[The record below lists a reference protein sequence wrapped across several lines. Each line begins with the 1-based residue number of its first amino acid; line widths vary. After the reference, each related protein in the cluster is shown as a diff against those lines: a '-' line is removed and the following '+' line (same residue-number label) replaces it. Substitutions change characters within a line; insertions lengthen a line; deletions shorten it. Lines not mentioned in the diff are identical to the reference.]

1 MNKFKPYIDKF
12 RPYFWG
18 FWNGFKKV
26 WKRAHMTQ
34 IIILA
39 ASLSLLGFLA
49 FFAYYAKSAN
59 VGQLKKGLEQTTVI
73 YDKDG
78 DTASRISAN
87 RSEGVSIKKMP
98 EDLQNAVVA
107 IEDHR
112 FYKHHGFDIIGTLSA
127 LLKDIRIGGA
137 AAGGSTITQQL
148 TKNALLSPE
157 RTLKRKIQELFL
169 AIEIEKHY
177 TKKEIL
183 EMYLNQVYFGE
194 GAWGVEK
201 AANKYFGK
209 DVEDLDLS
217 ESATLAGLVNSPNAL
232 DPYRHYNRAIH
243 RRNVV
248 LFAMK
253 EYGMITKSQYEQAKS
268 EKLVLKD
275 KKTDALTGK
284 YPYYV
289 DAVLD
294 EAIDQYGLTQEEIL
308 TRGYKIYTA
317 MDQNIQTALENVYR
331 QSSLFP
337 SGTSGQI
344 IQSGAI
350 LVDPS
355 TGGVRGLVGGRGEKV
370 FRGFNRAT
378 QLKRQPGSIMKP
390 ITVYTPA
397 LEEGYN
403 PESMLQDRVMT
414 FKGGYAPKNYNN
426 QYLGK
431 VPMYMA
437 VEKSLN
443 LPAVWLLNKIG
454 VEKGYESAKKFGIP
468 VTKKDKQLGIALGN
482 IQNGVSPEDIAEAYT
497 TFPNNGKRSEV
508 HIITKIVSPTGKVL
522 AEHKDKQERVISK
535 KVSQEMTSML
545 LNVVESGTGKGVAV
559 PGYKIAGKTGST
571 QLPFSGVDGTMDQ
584 WFAGYTPNL
593 VGVVWM
599 GYDQTDRNHY
609 LYGLSEQGIVPV
621 FNSVMNATLKYTK
634 PGDLGVESINDQKEN
649 GNPLKEKLQNIDET
663 IKEQADKLQKKIE
676 DNQGF
681 WKGAADKLKEQLKG
695 ILGQ

>member
-1 MNKFKPYIDKF
+1 MDRIKP
-12 RPYFWG
+12 
-18 FWNGFKKV
+18 FWNIIKEYWKK
-26 WKRAHMTQ
+26 AHMTQ
-34 IIILA
+34 IVILL
-39 ASLSLLGFLA
+39 ASVSLLAFLA

-59 VGQLKKGLEQTTVI
+59 VGQLKKGLEQATII

-78 DTASRISAN
+78 DVASKISAN

-98 EDLQNAVVA
+98 EDLQNAIVA

-112 FYKHHGFDIIGTLSA
+112 FYKHHGFDIIGTMSA
-127 LLKDIRIGGA
+127 LLKDIKAGGA

-194 GAWGVEK
+194 GAWGVQK

-209 DVEDLDLS
+209 DIQDLDLS
-217 ESATLAGLVNSPNAL
+217 ESATLAGLVNSPSAL
-232 DPYRHYNRAIH
+232 DPYHHYDRAIQ

-248 LFAMK
+248 LSVMK
-253 EYGMITKSQYEQAKS
+253 QYGMITEAEYKAAKS

-275 KKTDALTGK
+275 KKTDALKGK

-294 EAIDQYGLTQEEIL
+294 EAINQYGLTQEEIL
-308 TRGYKIYTA
+308 TRGYKIYTE
-317 MDQNIQTALENVYR
+317 MDQNIQSSLENVY
-331 QSSLFP
+331 QQNSLFP
-337 SGTSGQI
+337 AGKSDQM

-350 LVDPS
+350 LVDPK

-397 LEEGYN
+397 LEEGYT
-403 PESMLQDRVMT
+403 PDSMLKDKEMT
-414 FKGGYAPKNYNN
+414 FRGGYAPKNYNN
-426 QYLGK
+426 QYLGE
-431 VPMYMA
+431 VPMYEA

-468 VTKKDKQLGIALGN
+468 LTKGDKQLGIALGN
-482 IQNGVSPEDIAEAYT
+482 IQNGVSPEEIAQAYT
-497 TFPNNGKRSEV
+497 TFPNNGNRSDV
-508 HIITKIVSPTGKVL
+508 HIIKKIVSPTGQVIV
-522 AEHKDKQERVISK
+522 EHKDKQERVTSK

-545 LNVVESGTGKGVAV
+545 LNVVESGTGKGVSV

-571 QLPFSGVDGTMDQ
+571 QLPFSGAEGTMDQ

-599 GYDQTDRNHY
+599 GYDKTNRNHY

-621 FNSVMNATLKYTK
+621 FNAVMNATLKYTK
-634 PGDLGVESINDQKEN
+634 PGDFGVESINEQKKN
-649 GNPLKEKLQNIDET
+649 GSPLKEKLQNIDET
-663 IKEQADKLQKKIE
+663 IKEQADKLKETIE
-676 DNQGF
+676 ENKGF
-681 WKGAADKLKEQLKG
+681 WKDAADKIKEQLKG